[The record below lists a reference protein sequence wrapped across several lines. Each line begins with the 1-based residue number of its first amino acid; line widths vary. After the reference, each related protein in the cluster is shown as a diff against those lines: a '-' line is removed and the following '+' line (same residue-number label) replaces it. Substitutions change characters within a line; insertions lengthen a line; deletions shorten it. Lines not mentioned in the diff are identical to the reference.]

1 MALFSVIITSYNQ
14 AQFIHATVAS
24 ALAQSHTNKEIIV
37 IDDASTDASP
47 AILEEF
53 GNSIQLIKLEENV
66 GACRARNIG
75 IAVAKGD
82 FLVFLDGDDL
92 LLPWA
97 LAVYSEI
104 VDRMRPNII
113 LSAMRWFEGEVP
125 QVSAEP
131 APAQTEVVDYESLLE
146 KDRPY
151 RASAS
156 ALVIKRDTFIRVLG
170 WPTEIFPLEDLEV
183 LIRLLQSGRT
193 VQILNPPT
201 VCYRIHSS
209 NTIHQVASCA
219 GALRLIMQKER
230 RGADRYGKGHRG
242 LRYAFL
248 GGPVLFW
255 MKRTWKGGLYREGLQ
270 LFVLGWPM
278 IFAAVFHQLT
288 LILKGRRATQI
299 IPL

>member
-1 MALFSVIITSYNQ
+1 MAFLSVIITSYNQ
-14 AQFIHATVAS
+14 AKFIHAAVAS
-24 ALAQSHTNKEIIV
+24 ALAQTHANKEIIV
-37 IDDASTDASP
+37 IDDGSTDASP

-66 GACRARNIG
+66 GACRARNVG
-75 IAVAKGD
+75 IALAKGD
-82 FLVFLDGDDL
+82 FLVFLDGDDV

-97 LAVYSEI
+97 LAVYGEI

-113 LSAMRWFEGEVP
+113 LSAMRWFEGDVP
-125 QVSAEP
+125 QISAESP
-131 APAQTEVVDYESLLE
+131 PVQIEVVDYESLLE

-156 ALVIKRDTFIRVLG
+156 ALVIKRDAFIRVLG
-170 WPTEIFPLEDLEV
+170 WPTEIFPLEDVAV

-193 VQILNPPT
+193 VQILSPLT

-209 NTIHQVASCA
+209 NTIHQVATCA
-219 GALRLIMQKER
+219 GALRLIVQKEKR
-230 RGADRYGKGHRG
+230 SGYRYGKGQRG

-248 GGPVLFW
+248 GGPVVFW
-255 MKRTWKGGLYREGLQ
+255 MKRTWKSGLYREGLR
-270 LFVLGWPM
+270 LLVLGWPM
-278 IFAAVFHQLT
+278 IFAAIFHQLT
-288 LILKGRRATQI
+288 LMLKGRRATQI

>member
-1 MALFSVIITSYNQ
+1 VG
-14 AQFIHATVAS
+14 S
-24 ALAQSHTNKEIIV
+24 ALAQSHANKEIIV
-37 IDDASTDASP
+37 IDDASTDDSP
-47 AILEEF
+47 AILEKF

-66 GACRARNIG
+66 GACRARNVG

-104 VDRMRPNII
+104 VDRLHPNII
-113 LSAMRWFEGEVP
+113 LSAMRWFEGALP
-125 QVSAEP
+125 QISAES
-131 APAQTEVVDYESLLE
+131 APAQIEVVDYESLLE

-156 ALVIKRDTFIRVLG
+156 ALVINRDAFIRVLG

-193 VQILNPPT
+193 VQILSPLT

-209 NTIHQVASCA
+209 NTIHQVATCA
-219 GALRLIMQKER
+219 GALRLIMQEER
-230 RGADRYGKGHRG
+230 RGSHAHGRRNRSK
-242 LRYAFL
+242 RYAFL
-248 GGPVLFW
+248 GGPILFW
-255 MKRTWKGGLYREGLQ
+255 MKRTWKGGLYREGLR

-278 IFAAVFHQLT
+278 IFAAGFHQLT
-288 LILKGRRATQI
+288 LLFKGRRATQI

>member
-1 MALFSVIITSYNQ
+1 MAFFSIIITSYNQ
-14 AQFIHATVAS
+14 AKFIHSAVAS
-24 ALAQSHTNKEIIV
+24 ALAQSHSGKEIIV
-37 IDDASTDASP
+37 IDDASTDSSP
-47 AILEEF
+47 ATLEEF

-125 QVSAEP
+125 QISAES
-131 APAQTEVVDYESLLE
+131 APAQIEVVDYETLLH

-156 ALVIKRDTFIRVLG
+156 ALVIRRDAFIKVQG
-170 WPTEIFPLEDLEV
+170 WPTEIFPLEDLDV
-183 LIRLLQSGRT
+183 LIKLLQSGRT
-193 VQILNPPT
+193 VQILAPLT

-209 NTIHQVASCA
+209 NTIHQVAICA
-219 GALRLIMQKER
+219 SALRLIMRKEM
-230 RGADRYGKGHRG
+230 RGGYPHGPGNRGK
-242 LRYAFL
+242 RYAFL
-248 GGPVLFW
+248 GGPAVFW
-255 MKRTWKGGLYREGLQ
+255 IKKACKGGLYREAFRL
-270 LFVLGWPM
+270 LALAWPM
-278 IFAAVFHQLT
+278 ICAAGIRRAAISLM
-288 LILKGRRATQI
+288 GRRAAQTI
-299 IPL
+299 AL